1 MKEGFTLSENVSRR
15 TFLKRSAAASVVT
28 TVMLSG
34 MDQVKAATVESTE
47 KGTIIDLTKC
57 DGCKNEG
64 TPLCVSACMV
74 KNKSRFPQ
82 PNKEDIQP
90 YWPQKT
96 FEDWSDKQDLTSRLT
111 PYNWTFIDQV
121 QVEHDGK
128 VEEVFVPRRCM
139 HCDSPTCMNLCP
151 FGAISKNK
159 DGAVSIDEGFCM
171 GGAKCR
177 DACPWDIPQRQA
189 GVGLYL
195 KLAPE
200 LAGGGVMYKCDFCAD
215 LLAKGK
221 EPACKTACPK
231 GAISFGSKDEMRAL
245 AYQRADEVNGYIY
258 GDKENGGTATFYVS
272 KVPFEKIDEAIKK
285 DKLTKEDKKPGR
297 PTMGVAIENELDSYS
312 GMLKSAM
319 IAPLAGAVVAG
330 VAAYRTLKGDKKTDE
345 SEIEEN

>member
-1 MKEGFTLSENVSRR
+1 MSEQVSRR
-15 TFLKRSAAASVVT
+15 TFLKRSAAAGVVT

-34 MDQVKAATVESTE
+34 LDKVSAAGVETAE

-64 TPLCVSACMV
+64 TPLCVTACKL
-74 KNKSRFPQ
+74 KNESRFPQ

-111 PYNWTFIDQV
+111 PYNWTFVDHV
-121 QVEHDGK
+121 QIEHNGS

-139 HCDSPTCMNLCP
+139 HCDNPTCMSLCP

-159 DGAVSIDEGFCM
+159 DGAVSIDEDFCM

-189 GVGLYL
+189 GVGIYL
-195 KLAPE
+195 KLAPQ

-215 LLAKGK
+215 LLAKGQ

-231 GAISFGSKDEMRAL
+231 GAISFGSKEEMLKL
-245 AYQRADEVNGYIY
+245 AYQRAEEVNGYVY

-272 KVPFEKIDEAIKK
+272 KVPFEKIDAAIKK
-285 DKLTKEDKKPGR
+285 DKLAKGDQKPGR
-297 PTMGVAIENELDSYS
+297 PTMEVNMENELDSYS
-312 GMLKSAM
+312 GMMKSAM

-330 VAAYRTLKGDKKTDE
+330 VTAYRTLKGAKKTNEAPNDE
-345 SEIEEN
+345 N